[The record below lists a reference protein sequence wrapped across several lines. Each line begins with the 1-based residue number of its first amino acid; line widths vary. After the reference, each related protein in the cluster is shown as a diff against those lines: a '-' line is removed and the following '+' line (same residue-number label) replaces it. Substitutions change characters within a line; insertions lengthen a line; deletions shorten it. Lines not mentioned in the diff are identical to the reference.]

1 MVKCNDDNIQRDVK
15 DSPRAVQHNHHLN
28 SMTGDHIET
37 NAKGEISRLEGYE
50 RHNDTDGS
58 GRQLG

>member
-1 MVKCNDDNIQRDVK
+1 MVKCNDDNIQQDVK
-15 DSPRAVQHNHHLN
+15 AVQHNHHLN

-37 NAKGEISRLEGYE
+37 NAKGEISRLEVYE